1 MIKKITFVLLL
12 ACFFLISY
20 AQKAPIKFGK
30 PDLADL
36 QMTVY
41 DQDTS
46 AEAVVLCQYGYF
58 DPNRLLFTKTIRIK
72 ILKPEGTKWAN
83 WRFRS
88 GFETNVEGYVYN
100 LVNGEMVKEKLKS
113 SNVYREK
120 IFNQVFQYRVSF
132 PNVKVGSVI
141 DIEYMHPWVP
151 IDFYFQYDIPVKWS
165 ELVIYQHNYLIF
177 SKNFFGFVPFSEGSD
192 NRWVASNVPAF
203 HSEPFMNSEANYK
216 THFEF
221 DIKSITYEG
230 FKYHAIATSWENIS
244 KLLINDPDFGGA
256 IQGAF
261 FLNDEADRIEA
272 LTNAP
277 KRRMIEAFNAIKRIK
292 WDGNERI
299 GISNNS
305 LGTSYKNGIGNSSD
319 VNLSL
324 LKLLRKL
331 DIEADPVVL
340 STRSNGNLSDY
351 NPSINKLNYVIVQA
365 VVDGKKYMLDATE
378 KYMPYDLLPAR
389 TLNVQGRIVSN
400 SKDYWVPLVTERKD
414 KSTFFYDL
422 TLTSD
427 LLLTGKLTSS
437 RSDYSALE
445 FRNSF
450 FSFTSPDEYV
460 QDFEKSH
467 QGYHILNF
475 DFQNLDSLT
484 QPVISKYSLEISDVA
499 EQVGEEIHLNLFF
512 DRRLNENP
520 FKQEK
525 RLTNIDFDYA
535 TEETLIVKI
544 ALPDSST
551 VISVPKPIKLSLQDN
566 GGYMSYSIG
575 YQGNS
580 ISVNFK
586 WGLNKSRFTVIE
598 YEYLKEFF
606 NQLVMKQSEPVILKL
621 KSI

>member
-12 ACFFLISY
+12 ACFFSISY

-192 NRWVASNVPAF
+192 SRWVASNVPAF

-230 FKYHAIATSWENIS
+230 FNYHAIATSWENIS

-299 GISNNS
+299 GISNSS

-365 VVDGKKYMLDATE
+365 VVDGKKYLLDATE

-389 TLNVQGRIVSN
+389 TLNAQGRIVSN
-400 SKDYWVPLVTERKD
+400 SKDYWVPLVTERKE
-414 KSTFFYDL
+414 KSTFFYDFA
-422 TLTSD
+422 LTSD

-437 RSDYSALE
+437 RSDYAALD
-445 FRNSF
+445 FRNTF

-467 QGYHILNF
+467 PGYHILNF

-551 VISVPKPIKLSLQDN
+551 VISVPKPIKLSLPDN
-566 GGYMSYSIG
+566 GGYISYSIG

-580 ISVNFK
+580 ISMNFK

-606 NQLVMKQSEPVILKL
+606 NQLVMKQSEPVIIKL